1 MRIFIAGA
9 TGAIGKRLVPL
20 LIAGGHRVIAATR
33 TKDKVDGLRRTGA
46 EPVLV
51 DGLDRDAVM
60 TAVTSARPEAVVH
73 QMTALAKMDN
83 LKNIDK
89 GLVLTNRLRTEGTDI
104 LLAAARA
111 AGARRFVVQSYAGW
125 PNNREGGR
133 IKTEDDP
140 LDPTPPQTMRLTLDA
155 IRHLET
161 VSGVS
166 DMTGVVLR
174 YGSFYGPGT
183 SVALDGSVVSMVRQR
198 KLPIFGNGK
207 GVWSFLH
214 IDDAATATRLAI
226 ERGPAGIYNIA
237 DDEPAE
243 VAVWLPEL
251 ARAVGAP
258 PPYRLPAWL
267 GRLLIGE
274 SGMSI
279 MTMVR
284 GSSNVKAKR
293 VLGWQ
298 PRFATWRDG
307 FRQGLAAP

>member
-1 MRIFIAGA
+1 
-9 TGAIGKRLVPL
+9 
-20 LIAGGHRVIAATR
+20 
-33 TKDKVDGLRRTGA
+33 
-46 EPVLV
+46 
-51 DGLDRDAVM
+51 
-60 TAVTSARPEAVVH
+60 
-73 QMTALAKMDN
+73 
-83 LKNIDK
+83 
-89 GLVLTNRLRTEGTDI
+89 
-104 LLAAARA
+104 
-111 AGARRFVVQSYAGW
+111 VQSYAGW